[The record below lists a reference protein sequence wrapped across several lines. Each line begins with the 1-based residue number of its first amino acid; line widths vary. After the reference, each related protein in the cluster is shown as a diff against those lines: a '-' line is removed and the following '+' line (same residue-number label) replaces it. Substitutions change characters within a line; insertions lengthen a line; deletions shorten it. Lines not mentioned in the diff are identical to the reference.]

1 MTKAE
6 KFKKDLLLLLF
17 KHNAKIEA
25 IYKFDGSAE
34 LWATVGRE
42 EIELPKKI
50 DAHTKI
56 V

>member
-1 MTKAE
+1 MTKTE
-6 KFKKDLLLLLF
+6 KFKMELLMLLF

-25 IYKFDGSAE
+25 LYKFDGSAE
-34 LWATVGRE
+34 LWATIDGE

>member
-1 MTKAE
+1 MTPTE

-17 KHNAKIEA
+17 KHNAKLET
-25 IYKFDGSAE
+25 IYNWDGSAE
-34 LWATVGRE
+34 LWATVGLE

-56 V
+56 I

>member
-1 MTKAE
+1 MTKTE
-6 KFKKDLLLLLF
+6 KFKKDLLILLF

-25 IYKFDGSAE
+25 IYKWDGSAE
-34 LWATVGRE
+34 LWLTVDNE